1 MSTVL
6 WANLLDN
13 GRVESDQS
21 DKYALYKHSKKLNKL
36 TAKLGVSS
44 FLSAQDLTDL
54 QINMSLEELPPGME
68 STDELMAQNGTWLA
82 AQDAL
87 NMLQKLIEHIE
98 SSQVKFGL
106 FSDDREQVLRELR
119 ESLEIARRAD
129 SVNGMF
135 NFSVVM

>member
-1 MSTVL
+1 VSTVL

-13 GRVESDQS
+13 GRVISDER

-36 TAKLGVSS
+36 TARLGVSG
-44 FLSAQDLTDL
+44 FLSTQDFTDL
-54 QINMSLEELPPGME
+54 QFNLSRDELPQGIE
-68 STDELMAQNGTWLA
+68 TTNELMAQNGNWLA

-87 NMLQKLIEHIE
+87 NMLRQLIEHIDANK
-98 SSQVKFGL
+98 VKFGL
-106 FSDDREQVLRELR
+106 FSDDREQVLRELE
-119 ESLEIARRAD
+119 ESLDMARRAD